1 MLGKTGSLHN
11 LPAPSASVLNEALK
25 LLATFGDSKSLTALL
40 GQVREVQGHNE
51 QVFREAQ
58 DAIAEL
64 TRGQKELDESRKA
77 LAQTT
82 LLENGAIKHRAEEL
96 SQAEARLSGRIAKFD
111 QEQSIASAALSELK
125 KVLYNL
131 EQTLEQRK
139 AECESREEALARRT
153 TDLDK
158 IQSGLSA
165 YSLQLEGKERKL
177 RAALDGQ

>member
-11 LPAPSASVLNEALK
+11 HPAPSASVLNEALK

-40 GQVREVQGHNE
+40 GQVREVQSHNE

-58 DAIAEL
+58 EAIAEL

-77 LAQTT
+77 FAQTS
-82 LLENGAIKHRAEEL
+82 LLENGAIKRRAEEL
-96 SQAEARLSGRIAKFD
+96 SQAEAKLSGRIAKFD

-131 EQTLEQRK
+131 EQTLNQRK
-139 AECESREEALARRT
+139 AECESREEALARRIT
-153 TDLDK
+153 ELDNF
-158 IQSGLSA
+158 QTELSGR
-165 YSLQLEGKERKL
+165 SLELQAKERKL

>member
-40 GQVREVQGHNE
+40 GQVREVQSHNE

-58 DAIAEL
+58 EAIAEL

-77 LAQTT
+77 LVQTS
-82 LLENGAIKHRAEEL
+82 LLENGAIKRRAEEL
-96 SQAEARLSGRIAKFD
+96 SQAEAKLSGRIAKFD
-111 QEQSIASAALSELK
+111 QEQSVASAALSELK

-131 EQTLEQRK
+131 EQTLNQRK

-153 TDLDK
+153 TELDNF
-158 IQSGLSA
+158 QAELSGR
-165 YSLQLEGKERKL
+165 SLELQARERKL

>member
-1 MLGKTGSLHN
+1 MLGKSIGSLHN
-11 LPAPSASVLNEALK
+11 VPAPSASVLNEALK
-25 LLATFGDSKSLTALL
+25 LLATFGDAKSIGPLL
-40 GQVREVQGHNE
+40 AQMREVQALNE

-58 DAIAEL
+58 EAIAKL
-64 TRGQKELDESRKA
+64 VSGQKELDESRKA

-82 LLENGAIKHRAEEL
+82 LLENGAIKRRSDEL

-111 QEQSIASAALSELK
+111 QEQSVASAALSELK

-131 EQTLEQRK
+131 EQTLNQRK

-177 RAALDGQ
+177 RAALDG